1 MVADAARAMSGTR
14 PARIG
19 VALILLGVVAA
30 TALTVDG
37 LASRLPPERWI
48 GALLAPRTDT
58 AELVFHFGLLP
69 RLAVSLLAGAALGLS
84 GALFGNVLRNPLA
97 EPSTLGTSAGASLA
111 LAVATLHAP
120 FLLDHGGFGVALA
133 GALAATAA
141 ALAIAWRSR
150 LSPLVL
156 ILAGLV
162 VGLTCSAAGGVLVLL
177 EHHHLSALF
186 LWQSGA
192 LAQDGWQVAGGL
204 ALLVAAAAAACLPL
218 RRPLA
223 ALELDDAGAR
233 ALGVPV
239 PTLRL
244 AALAAATALAAGVV
258 AGVGIIAFVGLAAP
272 ALARLAGARGVAGRL
287 MASLGTGALLLW
299 LADQL
304 TQLIERSAGLGPPTG
319 VLTALLG
326 APLLLVLL
334 PRLREP
340 LHAPASADHGPEGR
354 SWPFLAGAAAAT
366 LLVLALA
373 LLLGRGEHGWWLA
386 SPGDPVL
393 HWRWTRTV
401 SSFGAGAMLGL
412 AGLMIQRVSANPMA
426 SPEVLGISTGAAAG
440 ATLAVLFAPMVE
452 RPLVLGGAF
461 AGAAA
466 TTFALLILGRRSGY
480 APERL
485 LLTGV
490 ALASVVGAF
499 LTLMMLSGHPQLD
512 LLLRMM
518 AGSTYLASADEAVI
532 LVAAAAAGLPLL
544 ALTARALTLLPL
556 GAAVAG
562 SLGLA
567 VRRGRLAILVLVC
580 GLTAAATLVTGPLS
594 FVGLIA
600 PHAARLQGMRRPGA
614 QGIAA
619 MLLGGT
625 LMAAGDWLGRNLA
638 FPWQLPAGLVVS
650 LAGGPYFLWLML
662 RRHR

>member
-1 MVADAARAMSGTR
+1 MSATSNTP
-14 PARIG
+14 PAQIG
-19 VALILLGVVAA
+19 AALILVALVAA
-30 TALTVDG
+30 TGLTVDG
-37 LASRLPPERWI
+37 LAARLPPERWI
-48 GALLAPRTDT
+48 GALLAPRMDT

-69 RLAVSLLAGAALGLS
+69 RLVVSLLAGAALGLS
-84 GALFGNVLRNPLA
+84 GALFSHVLRNPLA
-97 EPSTLGTSAGASLA
+97 EPSTLGTSSGAGLA
-111 LAVATLHAP
+111 LVIATLQAP
-120 FLLDHGGFGVALA
+120 FLLDIGGFWVALA
-133 GALAATAA
+133 GALVATGA

-150 LSPLVL
+150 LSPLAL

-162 VGLTCSAAGGVLVLL
+162 IGLTCSAAGGVLVLL
-177 EHHHLSALF
+177 HHHYLSALF

-192 LAQDGWQVAGGL
+192 LAQSGWQVAGGL
-204 ALLVAAAAAACLPL
+204 ALLVTAAATACLPL
-218 RRPLA
+218 LRPLA
-223 ALELDDAGAR
+223 ALELDDVGAR
-233 ALGVPV
+233 GLGVPV
-239 PTLRL
+239 PALRL
-244 AALAAATALAAGVV
+244 AALAVATALSAGVV

-272 ALARLAGARGVAGRL
+272 ALARLAGARGIALRL
-287 MASLGTGALLLW
+287 MASLGTGGLLLW

-304 TQLIERSAGLGPPTG
+304 AQLAERNVGMGPPTG
-319 VLTALLG
+319 VLTAVLG

-334 PRLREP
+334 PRLRE
-340 LHAPASADHGPEGR
+340 SAHTPTPVDHVPEGR
-354 SWPFLAGAAAAT
+354 SRLFLAAAAMAA
-366 LLVLALA
+366 LLVLALT
-373 LLLGRGEHGWWLA
+373 LLLGRGGNGWELV
-386 SPGDPVL
+386 SPDAPVL
-393 HWRWTRTV
+393 AWRWTRAA
-401 SSFGAGAMLGL
+401 SAFGAGAMLGL

-440 ATLAVLFAPMVE
+440 AALAVLFAPVVE
-452 RPLVLGGAF
+452 RPLILGAAF

-466 TTFALLILGRRSGY
+466 TMVALLALVRRSGY

-490 ALASVVGAF
+490 ALTTVGGSV
-499 LTLMMLSGHPQLD
+499 LTLIMLSGHPRLD

-518 AGSTYLASADEAVI
+518 AGSTYFASADEAVI
-532 LVAAAAAGLPLL
+532 LLVAAAGALPLL

-567 VRRGRLAILVLVC
+567 VQRGRLAILILGC

-600 PHAARLQGMRRPGA
+600 PHAARLQGLRRPGT

-619 MLLGGT
+619 MLIGGT

-662 RRHR
+662 RRQG